1 MKILLDTH
9 IFLWYVNAAPEMPAA
24 VLPALRDPRNTLYLS
39 VASMWEATIKYQ
51 LGKLA
56 LPQSPDLF
64 FPVQRQ
70 AHNVLSLGLDEA
82 SIAHLAQLP
91 QLHRDPFDRILV
103 CQAIE
108 YGLVIATVDGAIRAY
123 RVKVL

>member
-1 MKILLDTH
+1 MRILLDTH
-9 IFLWYVNAAPEMPAA
+9 VFLWYVNGAPEMPA
-24 VLPALRDPRNTLYLS
+24 
-39 VASMWEATIKYQ
+39 
-51 LGKLA
+51 A

-70 AHNVLSLGLDEA
+70 AHDILSLGLDEA
-82 SIAHLAQLP
+82 SVAHLAQLP

-108 YGLVIATVDGAIRAY
+108 YGLAIATVDAAIHAY
-123 RVKVL
+123 QVRVL